1 MMNKFV
7 NLPKENI
14 KIEIGSTKED
24 GSDIAP
30 TGESFWV
37 YNEDETALVKKN
49 VVSFNEVTHEINIVF
64 ELSAYI
70 PKNLFTSSFNP
81 TFIDIKGIKPKPK
94 YTSVGFYDDMGVLMA
109 VGKIREPLR
118 TDSDIF
124 LVFKTT
130 YNMMNYKYRT
140 YTTTTWYN

>member
-14 KIEIGSTKED
+14 KIEISSTKED
-24 GSDIAP
+24 GD
-30 TGESFWV
+30 V
-37 YNEDETALVKKN
+37 
-49 VVSFNEVTHEINIVF
+49 VTHNINIVF